1 MTDFVLVQI
10 FNARKYLLE
19 KLASIFFLEPLP
31 FDYEVE
37 ELPTTSVFHNEKELS
52 ISLDNL
58 VELYH
63 VWMAHYLQDLNLPG
77 HSLYV
82 SLVQYFVFLEDLDG
96 DLFPCEGVGAESDLP
111 KGPLAQGLS

>member
-1 MTDFVLVQI
+1 MTDFVLVQV
-10 FNARKYLLE
+10 FNTRKYLLE
-19 KLASIFFLEPLP
+19 KFASIFFLEPLP

-111 KGPLAQGLS
+111 KGPLTQGLT

>member
-31 FDYEVE
+31 FDNEVE
-37 ELPTTSVFHNEKELS
+37 ELPPTSVFHYEKELS
-52 ISLDNL
+52 VRLNNL

-63 VWMAHYLQDLNLPG
+63 VRMAHYLQDLNLPG

-82 SLVQYFVFLEDLDG
+82 SLVQYFVLLEDLDG
-96 DLFPCEGVGAESDLP
+96 NLFSCEGVVAESDLP
-111 KGPLAQGLS
+111 KSPLAQGLS